1 MTGFLLSTDVTDK
14 EFFQAFLDNWER
26 RNGTFDVDIERII
39 RIGLNWTPLNRSEFL
54 TLMKHEVDC
63 YLIEKS
69 GKYLALKYYDSEVHP
84 VYERMIFTPLLRND
98 NSLNVFDFDGN
109 CIPRDLTKT
118 RWTAPASYIIIPT
131 DYIFEGPYYFADG
144 NKRYEKPED
153 VIKEF
158 KKKVGIYL
166 PENFNWNSHV
176 GYIEY
181 SFLPIQDE

>member
-1 MTGFLLSTDVTDK
+1 MTGFLLSTDITDK

-26 RNGTFDVDIERII
+26 QNGTFDVDIKCTI
-39 RIGLNWTPLNRSEFL
+39 RIGLNRMPLNRSEFL

-84 VYERMIFTPLLRND
+84 VYERMVFTPLLRND
-98 NSLNVFDFDGN
+98 NSLNVFDFNRN
-109 CIPRDLTKT
+109 CIPRNPSKT
-118 RWTAPASYIIIPT
+118 RCIAPASYLILPT

-144 NKRYEKPED
+144 NKKYESPYD
-153 VIKEF
+153 VINEF
-158 KKKVGIYL
+158 KKKIGMYL
-166 PENFNWNSHV
+166 PEDFNWNSHV
-176 GYIEY
+176 GYIQC